1 MSGPAESVLES
12 RAYYDPWHHYQ
23 NRKAYL
29 MKWNLSKLRFNGIA
43 ILKIVLDSK

>member
-1 MSGPAESVLES
+1 VTYQNRYDHWYSYDEKQRGIVMSGPAESVLES

-29 MKWNLSKLRFNGIA
+29 MK
-43 ILKIVLDSK
+43 